1 MSKKKIAVVLA
12 ATALAASLIIGGT
25 LAYLTDSD
33 KKTNTFT
40 MGNIDIS
47 LAEPNWDDTTDGK
60 GLVPGDTLVKDP
72 TVTAAAGNSYM
83 RVKVEFYDTSA
94 ATPVLITDSLRIA
107 KILSTLYTD
116 PTYNP
121 ATAVPTLGTNIVE
134 GTGYTAASLAS
145 YAGVNKTDFT
155 YDTTRTASAG
165 IRYYNYTVD
174 GGVFKAGTS
183 PKTVLFTNVVIP
195 TDFKSADIALLGSY
209 SITLTAEAIQ
219 TDGFANASAA
229 FTALDAG

>member
-47 LAEPNWDDTTDGK
+47 LAEPHWDDTTDGK
-60 GLVPGDTLVKDP
+60 GLVPGSTLVKDP
-72 TVTAAAGNSYM
+72 IVTAAAGNSYM
-83 RVKVEFYDTSA
+83 RVKAEFYDTSV
-94 ATPVLITDSLRIA
+94 TPAVLITDTARIN

-116 PTYNP
+116 TSYDA
-121 ATAVPTLGTNIVE
+121 ATGTAGTNIVE
-134 GTGYTAASLAS
+134 GTGYSAASLAA

-155 YDTTRTASAG
+155 FDAARTANAG
-165 IRYYNYTVD
+165 IRYYNYTA
-174 GGVFKAGTS
+174 GTGIFQAGTS

-195 TDFKSADIALLGSY
+195 TDFKAADTALLGSY
-209 SITLTAEAIQ
+209 SISLTAEAIQ
-219 TDGFANASAA
+219 SDGFANAAAA